1 MRRTLIPLLA
11 LFLGTITL
19 AATSGKEVSPLLEKA
34 DRLDDS
40 DHFAEALAILK
51 EAEKSDP
58 SNPEILFRISRV
70 ESDLIDDLKDESQKK
85 AYAHESV
92 AYAKKAIELAP
103 NSSDAHLA
111 ASIAYGK
118 LTDYVDNRTKM
129 EYSRILKNE
138 AEKAVELDPKS
149 DDGYLILAR
158 WNFEMTELNPI
169 LKGIAQMLYGEIP
182 PASQEK
188 ALEYF
193 KKAIAIAPNR
203 IIHHFYYGQALAK
216 LGRKDEAKAEYE
228 KVISLPA
235 ADKEDRGY
243 QRDASNTL
251 KALR

>member
-11 LFLGTITL
+11 LLGTTTL
-19 AATSGKEVSPLLEKA
+19 AATPGKVVSPQLLEKA

-40 DHFAEALAILK
+40 DHFAEALTILK
-51 EAEKSDP
+51 DAEKSDP

-70 ESDLIDDLKDESQKK
+70 ESDLIDDLKDESKKK

-92 AYAKKAIELAP
+92 TYAKKA
-103 NSSDAHLA
+103 
-111 ASIAYGK
+111 
-118 LTDYVDNRTKM
+118 TKM
-129 EYSRILKNE
+129 EYSRVLKNE

-149 DDGYLILAR
+149 DYGYLILAR
-158 WNFEMTELNPI
+158 WNFEMTQLNPI
-169 LKGIAQMLYGEIP
+169 LKGIAQMLYGEVP

-193 KKAIAIAPNR
+193 QKAIAIAPNR

-216 LGRKDEAKAEYE
+216 LGRKDEAKAQYE
-228 KVISLPA
+228 KVLALPA
-235 ADKEDRGY
+235 TDKEDRGY
-243 QRDASNTL
+243 QRDASTAL

>member
-11 LFLGTITL
+11 LLGTTTL
-19 AATSGKEVSPLLEKA
+19 AATPGKVVSPQLLEKA

-40 DHFAEALAILK
+40 DHFAEALTILK
-51 EAEKSDP
+51 DAEKSDP

-70 ESDLIDDLKDESQKK
+70 ESDLIDDLKDESKKK

-92 AYAKKAIELAP
+92 TYAKKAIELAP
-103 NSSDAHLA
+103 NNSDAHLA

-129 EYSRILKNE
+129 EYSRVLKNE

-149 DDGYLILAR
+149 DYGYLILAR
-158 WNFEMTELNPI
+158 WNFEMTQLNPI
-169 LKGIAQMLYGEIP
+169 LKGIAQMLYGEVP

-193 KKAIAIAPNR
+193 QKAIAIAPNR

-216 LGRKDEAKAEYE
+216 LGRKDEAKAQYE
-228 KVISLPA
+228 KVLALPA
-235 ADKEDRGY
+235 TDKEDRGY
-243 QRDASNTL
+243 QRDASTAL